1 MDWSWSISSSKICIR
16 RWKETSKKS
25 LWKIYLIDLS
35 LMLFY
40 YLYPI
45 SNIIISILIICI
57 SILKKIFFIK
67 QLVNFISQNILWYYE
82 FFCEFLTLH
91 KCLVYKIK
99 FIRGYLTDFRL
110 KKNMRFS
117 LIVWFYAKPRI
128 YLKI

>member
-1 MDWSWSISSSKICIR
+1 
-16 RWKETSKKS
+16 
-25 LWKIYLIDLS
+25 
-35 LMLFY
+35 MLFY

-82 FFCEFLTLH
+82 IFCEFLTLH